1 MSSTTP
7 KDSIGPMHS
16 VGIAPRVIDP
26 MHSTA
31 VAPRVIDYPETDG
44 QPMAETPE
52 HRDVMIDA
60 IQVLQRHFAHRP
72 DVYVSGNMM
81 MYYEEGEPRRCVSPD
96 VFVAVGVEDKDRR
109 TYLLWREAKGPD
121 FVLEVTSRSTRRN
134 DQVTKRALYEWMGV
148 SEYVLYDP
156 LGEYLDP
163 PLQGYRL
170 VGGRY
175 VEWEGT
181 RVPGGVRALHSDVLG
196 LSLHVRARDRALR
209 LYDPV
214 SGEDLLTPVEA
225 AAAREEAEAR
235 AEREAAARGEAEAR
249 AEREAAARGEAEA
262 RAEREAAARGEA
274 EVRAECEAAARGEA
288 EVHAEREA
296 AARGEAEVRAECE
309 AAARGEAEVHAE
321 REAAARR
328 EEAVARQAVEAE
340 NTELW
345 ARIREFER
353 FSRARQSPPS

>member
-1 MSSTTP
+1 
-7 KDSIGPMHS
+7 MHS

-31 VAPRVIDYPETDG
+31 AAPRVIDYPETDG

-60 IQVLQRHFAHRP
+60 IQVLRRHFAHRP

-121 FVLEVTSRSTRRN
+121 FVLEVTSKSTRRN

-156 LGEYLDP
+156 LGEYLNP
-163 PLQGYRL
+163 PLQGTGWSG
-170 VGGRY
+170 VNTSSGSGRDC
-175 VEWEGT
+175 
-181 RVPGGVRALHSDVLG
+181 RGVRERCTARCWG
-196 LSLHVRARDRALR
+196 CRCMYGRAIGRCGCTTRRRARTFSR
-209 LYDPV
+209 
-214 SGEDLLTPVEA
+214 PVEA

-249 AEREAAARGEAEA
+249 AEREAAARGEADA
-262 RAEREAAARGEA
+262 RAEREAAVRGEA
-274 EVRAECEAAARGEA
+274 EVRAERADAR
-288 EVHAEREA
+288 AEREA
-296 AARGEAEVRAECE
+296 AVRGEAEVRAER
-309 AAARGEAEVHAE
+309 ADARAE
-321 REAAARR
+321 REVAARR

-353 FSRARQSPPS
+353 FSRA

>member
-7 KDSIGPMHS
+7 KDSIGPMHF

-31 VAPRVIDYPETDG
+31 AAPRVIDYPETDG
-44 QPMAETPE
+44 QPMAETPT
-52 HRDVMIDA
+52 HRDAMMDA

-121 FVLEVTSRSTRRN
+121 FVLEVTSKSTRRN

-175 VEWEGT
+175 VGWEGT

-209 LYDPV
+209 LRDPV
-214 SGEDLLTPVEA
+214 SGKDLLTPVEA
-225 AAAREEAEAR
+225 AAAREKAEARAERADARAEREAAARGEAEVR

-249 AEREAAARGEAEA
+249 AEREAAV
-262 RAEREAAARGEA
+262 RGEA
-274 EVRAECEAAARGEA
+274 EVRAERADAR
-288 EVHAEREA
+288 AEREA
-296 AARGEAEVRAECE
+296 AV
-309 AAARGEAEVHAE
+309 
-321 REAAARR
+321 RR

-340 NTELW
+340 NAELW

-353 FSRARQSPPS
+353 FSRA

>member
-31 VAPRVIDYPETDG
+31 AAPRVIDYPETDG
-44 QPMAETPE
+44 QPMAETPA

-60 IQVLQRHFAHRP
+60 IQVLRRHFAHRP
-72 DVYVSGNMM
+72 NVYVSGNMM

-121 FVLEVTSRSTRRN
+121 FVLEVTSKSTRRN

-156 LGEYLDP
+156 LGEYLNP
-163 PLQGYRL
+163 PLQGFRL

-175 VEWEGT
+175 VGWEGT
-181 RVPGGVRALHSDVLG
+181 RVPGGVRALHSEVLG

-209 LYDPV
+209 LYDPAA
-214 SGEDLLTPVEA
+214 GKDLLTPVEA

-235 AEREAAARGEAEAR
+235 AEREAAARGEAEVRAERADAR
-249 AEREAAARGEAEA
+249 AERADAR
-262 RAEREAAARGEA
+262 
-274 EVRAECEAAARGEA
+274 
-288 EVHAEREA
+288 
-296 AARGEAEVRAECE
+296 
-309 AAARGEAEVHAE
+309 AE

>member
-16 VGIAPRVIDP
+16 VGIAPRVLDP

-31 VAPRVIDYPETDG
+31 VASRVIDYPETDG
-44 QPMAETPE
+44 QPMAETPA

-60 IQVLQRHFAHRP
+60 IQVLRRHFAGRP

-175 VEWEGT
+175 VGWEGT
-181 RVPGGVRALHSDVLG
+181 RVPGGARALHSEVLG
-196 LSLHVRARDRALR
+196 LLLHVRARDRALR
-209 LYDPV
+209 LRDPV

-235 AEREAAARGEAEAR
+235 AEREAAARGEAEVRAERADARAERADAR
-249 AEREAAARGEAEA
+249 AEREAAV
-262 RAEREAAARGEA
+262 RGEA
-274 EVRAECEAAARGEA
+274 EVRAERADAR
-288 EVHAEREA
+288 
-296 AARGEAEVRAECE
+296 
-309 AAARGEAEVHAE
+309 AE

>member
-31 VAPRVIDYPETDG
+31 AAPRVIDYPETDG
-44 QPMAETPE
+44 QPMAETPT
-52 HRDVMIDA
+52 HRDAMMDA
-60 IQVLQRHFAHRP
+60 IQVLRRHFAHRP

-96 VFVAVGVEDKDRR
+96 VFVAMGVEDKNRR

-121 FVLEVTSRSTRRN
+121 FVLEVTSKSTRRN

-175 VEWEGT
+175 VEWERT
-181 RVPGGVRALHSDVLG
+181 RVPEGVRALHSEVLG

-209 LYDPV
+209 LYDPAA
-214 SGEDLLTPVEA
+214 GKDLLTPVEA

-235 AEREAAARGEAEAR
+235 AESAD
-249 AEREAAARGEAEA
+249 A

-274 EVRAECEAAARGEA
+274 EVRAEREAAARGEA
-288 EVHAEREA
+288 EVRAEREA
-296 AARGEAEVRAECE
+296 AARGEAEVRAESADARAERE

>member
-16 VGIAPRVIDP
+16 VGIAPRVID
-26 MHSTA
+26 
-31 VAPRVIDYPETDG
+31 YPETDG
-44 QPMAETPE
+44 QPMAETPT
-52 HRDVMIDA
+52 HRDAMMDA

-72 DVYVSGNMM
+72 NVYVSGNMM

-96 VFVAVGVEDKDRR
+96 VFVAMGVEDKDRR

-121 FVLEVTSRSTRRN
+121 FVLEVTSKSTRRN
-134 DQVTKRALYEWMGV
+134 DQVTKRTLYEWMGV

-156 LGEYLDP
+156 LGEYLNP
-163 PLQGYRL
+163 PLRGFRL
-170 VGGRY
+170 VGGEY
-175 VEWEGT
+175 VEWERT
-181 RVPGGVRALHSDVLG
+181 RLPGGVRALHSEVLG

-235 AEREAAARGEAEAR
+235 AERAD
-249 AEREAAARGEAEA
+249 A

-274 EVRAECEAAARGEA
+274 EVRAERADAR
-288 EVHAEREA
+288 AER
-296 AARGEAEVRAECE
+296 E

-328 EEAVARQAVEAE
+328 EEAVARQAVETE

>member
-44 QPMAETPE
+44 QPMAETPA

-96 VFVAVGVEDKDRR
+96 VFVAMGVEDKDRR

-156 LGEYLDP
+156 LGEYLSP
-163 PLQGYRL
+163 SLQGFAL
-170 VGGRY
+170 SGGRY
-175 VEWEGT
+175 VELEG
-181 RVPGGVRALHSDVLG
+181 RRLPGGARALHSEVLG

-209 LYDPV
+209 LYDSV
-214 SGEDLLTPVEA
+214 SGEDLLTFGEEA
-225 AAAREEAEAR
+225 AARGEAEARAAHEAAARGEADAR
-235 AEREAAARGEAEAR
+235 AEREAAARGEADAR
-249 AEREAAARGEAEA
+249 AEREAAARGEADA
-262 RAEREAAARGEA
+262 
-274 EVRAECEAAARGEA
+274 RAECEAAARGEA
-288 EVHAEREA
+288 DA
-296 AARGEAEVRAECE
+296 RAECE
-309 AAARGEAEVHAE
+309 AAARGEADARAE

>member
-31 VAPRVIDYPETDG
+31 VASRVIDYPETDG

-60 IQVLQRHFAHRP
+60 IQVLRRHFAHHP
-72 DVYVSGNMM
+72 NVYVSGNMM

-96 VFVAVGVEDKDRR
+96 VFVAMGVEDKDRR

-121 FVLEVTSRSTRRN
+121 FVLEVTSKSTRRN

-156 LGEYLDP
+156 LGEYLSP
-163 PLQGYRL
+163 SLQGFAL
-170 VGGRY
+170 AGGRY
-175 VEWEGT
+175 VELEG
-181 RVPGGVRALHSDVLG
+181 RRLPGGARALHSGVLG

-209 LYDPV
+209 LHDPV

-225 AAAREEAEAR
+225 AAREAAAREEAEAR
-235 AEREAAARGEAEAR
+235 AEREAV
-249 AEREAAARGEAEA
+249 
-262 RAEREAAARGEA
+262 ARGEA
-274 EVRAECEAAARGEA
+274 EVRAER
-288 EVHAEREA
+288 
-296 AARGEAEVRAECE
+296 E

>member
-16 VGIAPRVIDP
+16 VGIAPRVLDP

-72 DVYVSGNMM
+72 NVYVSGNMM

-181 RVPGGVRALHSDVLG
+181 RVPGGRAGAAQRGAGAVAACTS
-196 LSLHVRARDRALR
+196 AR
-209 LYDPV
+209 P
-214 SGEDLLTPVEA
+214 SS
-225 AAAREEAEAR
+225 AAARPG
-235 AEREAAARGEAEAR
+235 ER
-249 AEREAAARGEAEA
+249 
-262 RAEREAAARGEA
+262 
-274 EVRAECEAAARGEA
+274 
-288 EVHAEREA
+288 
-296 AARGEAEVRAECE
+296 
-309 AAARGEAEVHAE
+309 
-321 REAAARR
+321 
-328 EEAVARQAVEAE
+328 
-340 NTELW
+340 
-345 ARIREFER
+345 
-353 FSRARQSPPS
+353 